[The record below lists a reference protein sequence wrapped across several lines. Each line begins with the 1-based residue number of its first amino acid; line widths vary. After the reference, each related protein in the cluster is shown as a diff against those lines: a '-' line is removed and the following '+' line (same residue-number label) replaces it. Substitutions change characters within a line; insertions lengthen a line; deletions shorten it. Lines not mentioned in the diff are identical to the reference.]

1 MDRPRYR
8 TTMTMGLLPER
19 HMNWRTFAASY
30 GTLAVLI
37 AFLLTLGLLF
47 PEQARLVQYHLTPLI
62 ALRPYEPPKPPEVRR
77 VMAKL
82 PPPPPTPAPVFQ
94 PKLVVP
100 QEIRRQVEQ
109 EAQAPKLDNFP
120 QRVIPN
126 LPQHG
131 ALPTVVHTG
140 NFEGSSVTPTI
151 NKPTEKV
158 QTGGFGDPNG
168 LPASNNSKPGA
179 HLVTAQLGSFDMPA
193 GPGQGNGAG
202 GAKGVKG
209 TVASAGFGQGIAQPG
224 QGDGRGSGR
233 GAVQTGGFG
242 AVQNT
247 APTGPHIQQ
256 EAPRNTPV
264 EILAKPNPV
273 YTEEARQLKLE
284 GEVLLEVLFTA
295 DGHLQVQRVVRG
307 LGHGL
312 DEAAVNA
319 ANKIRFK
326 PATRNGQPVDNTAVV
341 HVVFQLAY

>member
-1 MDRPRYR
+1 
-8 TTMTMGLLPER
+8 MGLLPER
-19 HMNWRTFAASY
+19 RLSWRSFALGY
-30 GTLAVLI
+30 GGLSVVI
-37 AFLLTLGLLF
+37 VFLLLIGLLF
-47 PEQARLVQYHLTPLI
+47 PEQAKLVQYHLTPLI
-62 ALRPYEPPKPPEVRR
+62 ALRPYEPPKPPQVKHI
-77 VMAKL
+77 MPKL

-94 PKLVVP
+94 AKLLVP
-100 QEIRRQVEQ
+100 QELRKPHEQ

-126 LPQHG
+126 LPPQHG
-131 ALPTVVHTG
+131 ALPSVVHTG

-151 NKPTEKV
+151 NKPIEKV

-168 LPASNNSKPGA
+168 LAASANSKPGA
-179 HLVTAQLGSFDMPA
+179 RLVAAQLGSFDMPV
-193 GPGQGNGAG
+193 GPGQGNGSG
-202 GAKGVKG
+202 GAKGAKG

-224 QGDGRGSGR
+224 QGDGRSSGR
-233 GAVQTGGFG
+233 GSIQTGGFG
-242 AVQNT
+242 AIQNA

-256 EAPRNTPV
+256 DVPRNTPV
-264 EILAKPNPV
+264 EILFKPNPV
-273 YTEEARQLKLE
+273 YSDEARQLKLE

-295 DGHLQVQRVVRG
+295 DGHLQVGRIVRG

-326 PATRNGQPVDNTAVV
+326 PATRNGQAVDSTAVV

>member
-1 MDRPRYR
+1 MDRPSYR
-8 TTMTMGLLPER
+8 MTMGLLPER
-19 HMNWRTFAASY
+19 RLNWRLFAASY
-30 GTLAVLI
+30 GSLAVLI
-37 AFLLTLGLLF
+37 AFALTLGLLF
-47 PEQARLVQYHLTPLI
+47 PEQAKLVQYHLTPLI
-62 ALRPYEPPKPPEVRR
+62 ALRPYEPPPPPQIKHPVL
-77 VMAKL
+77 AKL
-82 PPPPPTPAPVFQ
+82 PPPTPAPAFQ

-100 QEIRRQVEQ
+100 REMRRPAEQ

-120 QRVIPN
+120 QRLIPN

-131 ALPTVVHTG
+131 ALPSVVHTG

-151 NKPTEKV
+151 NKPIEKV

-202 GAKGVKG
+202 GAKGAKG

-224 QGDGRGSGR
+224 QGDGRSGGR
-233 GAVQTGGFG
+233 GSVQTGGFG
-242 AVQNT
+242 AVQNA
-247 APTGPHIQQ
+247 APTGPRIQQ
-256 EAPRNTPV
+256 DAPRNTPV

-273 YTEEARQLKLE
+273 YSEEARQLKLE

-295 DGHLQVQRVVRG
+295 AGHLQVQRIVRG